1 MENYNEYGE
10 QFDTFLHFIISE
22 IFFFFLL
29 ASWPNRANQH
39 YFSAGEEKLENGMIG
54 GGDGDG
60 DGASAAACLATCTL

>member
-1 MENYNEYGE
+1 MNYNEYSE
-10 QFDTFLHFIISE
+10 QISIFTFYYYRD
-22 IFFFFLL
+22 FFFLL

-39 YFSAGEEKLENGMIG
+39 YFSAGKEIMENGMIG